1 MRRLTHP
8 PRTRTPGYTLVEMLI
23 VVTVLGIAGAM
34 IVPSFAS
41 TDVLRVQGAVRTIVS
56 DLTVAQS
63 DAIAFQ
69 QGRGV
74 IFYDDLADPRYVIA
88 EVNGTTLDPALDMIT
103 ERHLGGS
110 AFGFLRIE
118 DINMPGDTLIFDE
131 LGGPVTTPGGST
143 PAAAGWIDIAG
154 SDQRFRIHVE
164 AYTGRVRVERLP
176 DPG

>member
-1 MRRLTHP
+1 MRP
-8 PRTRTPGYTLVEMLI
+8 QPRRAYTLVEMLI
-23 VVTVLGIAGAM
+23 VVTVLAIAGTM
-34 IVPSFAS
+34 IIPSFAS

-69 QGRGV
+69 QGRGIV
-74 IFYDDLADPRYVIA
+74 FYDDPANPRYVVA
-88 EVNGTTLDPALDMIT
+88 EVNGTTLDPVLDMVL
-103 ERHLGGS
+103 ERRLGGS
-110 AFGFLRIE
+110 AFGFVQIE
-118 DINMPGDTLIFDE
+118 DINMPAATLIFDE

-154 SDQRFRIHVE
+154 SGQRFRIHVE
-164 AYTGRVRVERLP
+164 AYTGRVTVERLP